1 MADDIPSWVADLR
14 DGDHD
19 RYLATLFAP
28 PERRIALW
36 AIAAFHLEIGRVRD
50 KVREPMMA
58 RIRLQWWRDAVA
70 SLYGEGEPP
79 PHPLVRAL
87 GEAIS
92 TYHLTRPPFDAVIDA
107 WEAELDGLPAADL
120 AVLMQQAESLAV
132 PVMRSGLE
140 IMDAALPPAIEA
152 GRLVG
157 GAWHLVTGLLALPR
171 DAARGRVALPMDRLR
186 HERLRIADVA
196 AGRGGESLN
205 TIVAEVAEAAR
216 ERLRSARALK
226 PQVPVAG
233 IPVLLLGVMAGM
245 HLKTLARAGHDAYAA
260 AARSPHPFRPA
271 VLAWATVRRRYWL

>member
-19 RYLATLFAP
+19 RYLVALFAP

-36 AIAAFHLEIGRVRD
+36 AIASFHLEIARVRD

-87 GEAIS
+87 GDAVAAFGLSRE
-92 TYHLTRPPFDAVIDA
+92 PFDAAITAREDA
-107 WEAELDGLPAADL
+107 LEGLPATDL
-120 AVLMQQAESLAV
+120 TALTERAEALAV

-140 IMDAALPPAIEA
+140 VLNAAQPPAVEA
-152 GRLVG
+152 GRLAG
-157 GAWHLVTGLLALPR
+157 GAWHLATGLLALPR
-171 DAARGRVALPMDRLR
+171 DAALGRVALPMDRLV

-196 AGRGGESLN
+196 AGRGGEGLKA
-205 TIVAEVAEAAR
+205 IVAEVAEAAR
-216 ERLRSARALK
+216 ERLRHARALK

-245 HLKTLARAGHDAYAA
+245 QLKTLARAGHDAYAA